1 MSDNADIRISASMRI
16 GKYIRMAI
24 PNPDD
29 PLSRSLARDE
39 FLCRYYGPPEPLM
52 KKERKPVPVVEE
64 APYEGPTIFDKVFDC
79 CDGDCF
85 RRNIFLLNPKG
96 NLHLELFLGFQNQE
110 ERQEFNGG
118 ERRGGG
124 GGLEKAKGWFVFSQ
138 LKSPDQYPGWS
149 SQAKSVF
156 DQLECQLSTFLGG
169 TGFDIN
175 LRNNNVVFLF
185 PPRVYPICHPIA
197 MFFIRVGVAG

>member
-1 MSDNADIRISASMRI
+1 
-16 GKYIRMAI
+16 
-24 PNPDD
+24 
-29 PLSRSLARDE
+29 
-39 FLCRYYGPPEPLM
+39 M

-118 ERRGGG
+118 QRRGGG
-124 GGLEKAKGWFVFSQ
+124 RGLEKA
-138 LKSPDQYPGWS
+138 
-149 SQAKSVF
+149 
-156 DQLECQLSTFLGG
+156 
-169 TGFDIN
+169 
-175 LRNNNVVFLF
+175 
-185 PPRVYPICHPIA
+185 
-197 MFFIRVGVAG
+197 